1 MDGLFALQLN
11 ALLYILTFV
20 VYFIKKRTLLD
31 LGAICLLTFMLSSIG
46 SVWYYSFDIVP
57 KCYPYVS
64 VNALVYIYCLF
75 LIFLIPFLILKIDNT
90 IIIYFEEHEN
100 ILNMLSSFFAV
111 IVVPVFL
118 NLVFNF
124 IFKSFS
130 GNALNSMY
138 ENDVDNATLI
148 FMPGIKVLYSLMR
161 YFYDL
166 IALLFCYNLIKVKN
180 NTLIIGLGLSLLSF
194 FMVAFQSGSRGAIV
208 MRLITLGAYIILFYR
223 LFNKDVKRY
232 VRVLGLSMFVVF
244 SIGLSAI
251 SISRFAA
258 NDAKGS
264 DRVIDQWIAQYL
276 GEGMIRFSHGVYT
289 LDRTLD
295 GDKNFSYF
303 KSLLGNPSYDDNA
316 KANLKYEARL
326 GIPTS
331 VFYTFVGSF
340 YLDFGF
346 IGTFVFACLV
356 CLFISRICYKINYYH
371 HIGFVSCLILVKYFK
386 MISTGFTSNVYAV
399 TSVQKGEFFFWLL
412 IIAICCLSSSGKDES
427 TVI

>member
-1 MDGLFALQLN
+1 MEGLFALQLN
-11 ALLYILTFV
+11 ALLYIITFV

-75 LIFLIPFLILKIDNT
+75 LIFLIPFLILKIDNS
-90 IIIYFEEHEN
+90 IIVYFEEHEN

-111 IVVPVFL
+111 IAVPVFF
-118 NLVFNF
+118 NLAFNF

-138 ENDVDNATLI
+138 ENDVDNATII
-148 FMPGIKVLYSLMR
+148 FIPGIQVLYSLMR

-166 IALLFCYNLIKVKN
+166 IALLFCYNLMKVKN
-180 NTLIIGLGLSLLSF
+180 YRLIIGLGVALLSF
-194 FMVAFQSGSRGAIV
+194 FMIAFQSGSRGAIV

-223 LFNKDVKRY
+223 LFDKNVKRY
-232 VRVLGLSMFVVF
+232 VRVFGLSMIVIL

-258 NDAKGS
+258 SDTKGS

-295 GDKNFSYF
+295 GDKNFSYL
-303 KSLLGNPSYDDNA
+303 KSLLGNPSHDDNA
-316 KANLKYEARL
+316 KANLEYEARL

-331 VFYTFVGSF
+331 VFYTFIGSF

-346 IGTFVFACLV
+346 LGTFVFACLV
-356 CLFISRICYKINYYH
+356 CLFMSRICFKINCYH
-371 HIGFVSCLILVKYFK
+371 HIGFVSSLILVKYFK

-399 TSVQKGEFFFWLL
+399 TSVQKGEFFFWLF
-412 IIAICCLSSSGKDES
+412 IVAICCLSSSGKDES

>member
-1 MDGLFALQLN
+1 MEGLFALQLN
-11 ALLYILTFV
+11 ALLYIITFV

-75 LIFLIPFLILKIDNT
+75 LIFLIPFLILKIDNS
-90 IIIYFEEHEN
+90 IIVYFEEHEN

-111 IVVPVFL
+111 IAVPVFL
-118 NLVFNF
+118 NLAFNF

-138 ENDVDNATLI
+138 ENDVDNATII
-148 FMPGIKVLYSLMR
+148 FIPGIQVLYSLMR

-166 IALLFCYNLIKVKN
+166 IALLFCYNLMKVKN
-180 NTLIIGLGLSLLSF
+180 YRLIIGLGVALLSF
-194 FMVAFQSGSRGAIV
+194 FMIAFQSGSRGAIV

-223 LFNKDVKRY
+223 LFDKNVKRY
-232 VRVLGLSMFVVF
+232 VRVFGLSMIVIL

-258 NDAKGS
+258 SDTKGS

-295 GDKNFSYF
+295 GDKNFSYL
-303 KSLLGNPSYDDNA
+303 KSLLGNPSHDDNA
-316 KANLKYEARL
+316 KANLEYEARL

-331 VFYTFVGSF
+331 VFYTFIGSF

-346 IGTFVFACLV
+346 LGTFVFACLV
-356 CLFISRICYKINYYH
+356 CLFMSRICFKINCYH
-371 HIGFVSCLILVKYFK
+371 HIGFVSSLILVKYFK

-399 TSVQKGEFFFWLL
+399 TSVQKGEFFFWLF
-412 IIAICCLSSSGKDES
+412 IVAICCLSSSGKDES